1 MFIPMAMHSSDFKLR
16 LVASVP
22 YFHCKL
28 IFTVIIAVAT
38 DIYKFS
44 NLGLLSRALGFRD
57 FSNKAK
63 PWHFDSQTEDR
74 SSIPHLKLYFC

>member
-63 PWHFDSQTEDR
+63 LDILTPKQKIAVQFP
-74 SSIPHLKLYFC
+74 I